1 MASLKNS
8 TRGRLILNKQ
18 NVIRNVR
25 EKIFGFRPF
34 DIAAVSDYMQH
45 ENCNPML
52 TVKGVFTVSV
62 DKRIAEDKQCL
73 KKIELAI
80 CKYCYRLPPSF
91 TRNSNKICGSFVI
104 KSRITCNSSENI
116 TIFIILDWSKNKRII
131 EISTLHKKWSSPLRI
146 SSVNVTK
153 SAGNCGFSHI
163 YWRNP

>member
-34 DIAAVSDYMQH
+34 DIAAVSDHMQH

-52 TVKGVFTVSV
+52 TVIQGVFTVAV
-62 DKRIAEDKQCL
+62 DKRIAEDKKCL
-73 KKIELAI
+73 KKIDLAI
-80 CKYCYRLPPSF
+80 CKYCYRLPPSL
-91 TRNSNKICGSFVI
+91 TRNSNKICRSFVV

-116 TIFIILDWSKNKRII
+116 AIFIILD
-131 EISTLHKKWSSPLRI
+131 
-146 SSVNVTK
+146 
-153 SAGNCGFSHI
+153 
-163 YWRNP
+163 

>member
-45 ENCNPML
+45 ENCNPVL
-52 TVKGVFTVSV
+52 TVKGVFTVAV

-91 TRNSNKICGSFVI
+91 TRNSNKICGIFVI

-116 TIFIILDWSKNKRII
+116 TIFIILD
-131 EISTLHKKWSSPLRI
+131 
-146 SSVNVTK
+146 
-153 SAGNCGFSHI
+153 
-163 YWRNP
+163 

>member
-25 EKIFGFRPF
+25 EKTFGFRPF

-52 TVKGVFTVSV
+52 TVIQGVFTVAV
-62 DKRIAEDKQCL
+62 DKRIAEDKKCL
-73 KKIELAI
+73 KKIDLAI
-80 CKYCYRLPPSF
+80 CKYCYRLPPSL
-91 TRNSNKICGSFVI
+91 TRNSNKICRSFVV

-116 TIFIILDWSKNKRII
+116 AIFIILD
-131 EISTLHKKWSSPLRI
+131 
-146 SSVNVTK
+146 
-153 SAGNCGFSHI
+153 
-163 YWRNP
+163 